1 MHVHVLLKGPQK
13 ATLFTHPP
21 QALQFITLS
30 AVTSGCPTVLLPSG
44 SH

>member
-13 ATLFTHPP
+13 ATLFTHPS